1 MMVATLD
8 NQVKAPKANRTIESS
23 LRSGSILS
31 RIGNTPLIK
40 IESLSQELGG
50 VEVYAKAEWFNP
62 GGSVKDRAA
71 LMMLREGERSGR
83 LTKDKIILEPTSG
96 NTGIALAM
104 IGSVVGYRVEIVL
117 PENASEER
125 KKILRAYGAKIHFS
139 SPFEGSDGAIR
150 LARKIYYEN
159 PGKYFMPDQYNNPA
173 NVKAHYETTGVEI
186 LNQTEGRVTHFVAAL
201 GTSGTLMG
209 TGKRLRE
216 YNSNIQIIAVEPSE
230 PLHGIEGLKHMATSI
245 VPGIYDEKFADMKIA
260 VDTNQAYEMAHR
272 MAREEGLLIGHSA
285 GAALVGVMEVGRQ
298 LTQGVIVTILPDSGE
313 RYLSTEDRL

>member
-1 MMVATLD
+1 MTATVSDLS
-8 NQVKAPKANRTIESS
+8 VKPLKRSKTVESC
-23 LRSGSILS
+23 LQNGSILS
-31 RIGNTPLIK
+31 RIGNTPLLK
-40 IESLSQELGG
+40 IESLSQELKR

-71 LMMLREGERSGR
+71 LMMLREAERSGR

-104 IGSVVGYRVEIVL
+104 ISSVVGYRIEIVL

-125 KKILRAYGAKIHFS
+125 KKILKAYGAKIHFS

-150 LARKIYYEN
+150 LARKIYQEN
-159 PGKYFMPDQYNNPA
+159 LGKYFMPDQYNNPA

-186 LNQTEGRVTHFVAAL
+186 FHQTEGRLTHFVAAI

-216 YNSNIQIIAVEPSE
+216 YNKNIQIVAVEPDE

-245 VPGIYDEKFADMKIA
+245 VPGIYDEKFADMKIC
-260 VDTNQAYEMAHR
+260 VNTNQAYEMARR
-272 MAREEGLLIGHSA
+272 MALEEGLFIGHSA
-285 GAALVGVMEVGRQ
+285 GAALVGALELGKQ
-298 LTQGVIVTILPDSGE
+298 LAEGVIVTILPDSGE
-313 RYLSTEDRL
+313 RYLSVEYGL